1 MKKLALVAMVMA
13 LVLMVSASALAQ
25 GKMAVSVGPDILLPM
40 GTFGDGY
47 NLGIGG
53 TAQFDYALT
62 PMFVLTGKTG
72 YLTWSAKSLPSGI
85 SASYGGVPFLV
96 GGKYFFMPEG
106 KVRAYGHF
114 ELGFMFGSFSTSG
127 TAPGYGSYSVSGS
140 STDFAIAPAVG
151 VEIPA
156 GAKGAIDISA
166 RYFMIMTTGNSS
178 GNLGFRAAYKM
189 AIN

>member
-1 MKKLALVAMVMA
+1 MKKLALVAIVMA
-13 LVLMVSASALAQ
+13 LVCMMSASASAQ
-25 GKMAVSVGPDILLPM
+25 GKMAVSVGPEVLLPM
-40 GTFGDGY
+40 GAFGDGY
-47 NLGIGG
+47 GVGFGG
-53 TAQFDYALT
+53 TAQFDYSVM
-62 PMFVLTGKTG
+62 PMLVLTGKAG
-72 YLTWSAKSLPSGI
+72 YLTWSAKDAPSGV

-96 GGKYFFMPEG
+96 GAKYFFMPEG

-114 ELGFMFGSFSTSG
+114 ELGFMFGSVSVSG
-127 TAPGYGSYSVSGS
+127 SAPGVGSYSGSVS
-140 STDFAIAPAVG
+140 STDFAINPAVG

-178 GNLGFRAAYKM
+178 GNLGFRAAYKF

>member
-13 LVLMVSASALAQ
+13 LVMMMSVSASAQ
-25 GKMAVSVGPDILLPM
+25 GKMAVSVGPDVMLPM

-47 NLGIGG
+47 NIGFGG
-53 TAQFDYALT
+53 TAQFDYSLT
-62 PMFVLTGKTG
+62 PMLALTGKAG
-72 YLTWSAKSLPSGI
+72 YLTWSVKNAPSGI

-96 GGKYFFMPEG
+96 GAKYFFMPEG

-114 ELGFMFGSFSTSG
+114 ELGFMFGSFSSSG
-127 TAPGYGSYSVSGS
+127 TAPGFGSYSVSGS
-140 STDFAIAPAVG
+140 STDFAISPSVG
-151 VEIPA
+151 VDIPA

-178 GNLGFRAAYKM
+178 GNLGIRAAYKF